1 MKIARV
7 KEMQEMD
14 RRAMEVYG
22 IPELVLMENAG
33 GAAVSV
39 LQKEV
44 GLRGRCFAVVCGIG
58 NNGGDGFV
66 VARKVHSLGGHVRVF
81 IVGDPGRIRGAARAN
96 LEMVER
102 LALECSVV
110 SQPERFARDLAGV
123 DAIIDGLFGTGL
135 DREVT
140 GFYREVIQ
148 AVNGAGRPVL
158 SLDIPS
164 GIHGDTGAVL
174 GVAVRADWT
183 VTFGLPKAGNLLYP
197 GYDFGGRL
205 YVSAISF
212 PPALCDRDDLT
223 LAVNIGPPLLPRDP
237 RAHKGS
243 VGNGLF
249 IAGARGYYGAPYLAA
264 MAFLRAG
271 GGYVRLAAPASIVG
285 FLAQR
290 GVEIV
295 YAPQPETPSGSL
307 SLAGKAALLDLA
319 TQSGLAVIGPGL
331 SLEEET
337 RTLVRELVREIP
349 VPLLVD
355 GDGLSAVAG
364 DPSSLKGR
372 NAPTVLTPHPGE
384 MARLT
389 GRSVQEILADPIPL
403 LVETAASFQ
412 ATVVLKGA
420 HTLIGLADGRVFV
433 NLTGNAGMATAGS
446 GDVLTGAIAAMAGLG
461 QGVQEAVCKGVML
474 HGLAGDLAAEDRG
487 MDGLV
492 AGDILEYLPRALI
505 LERRG
510 EAAAR
515 VEAVLTVCS

>member
-22 IPELVLMENAG
+22 IPEMVLMENAG

-39 LQKEV
+39 LQTEI
-44 GLRGRCFAVVCGIG
+44 GLRGRRFAVVCGIG
-58 NNGGDGFV
+58 NNGGDGLV
-66 VARKVHSLGGHVRVF
+66 VARKIHSLGGLVKIF
-81 IVGDPGRIRGAARAN
+81 IVGDPGRIRGAARTN
-96 LEMVER
+96 LDMVER

-110 SQPERFARDLAGV
+110 SQPERFARDLAGT
-123 DAIIDGLFGTGL
+123 DAIVDGLFGTGL

-140 GFYREVIQ
+140 GLYREVIL

-164 GIHGDTGAVL
+164 GIHGDTGTVL

-197 GYDFGGRL
+197 GYEFGGRL
-205 YVSAISF
+205 YTSFISF
-212 PPALCDRDDLT
+212 PPALYDRDDLT
-223 LAVNIGPPLLPRDP
+223 LAVNSGPPLPPRDP
-237 RAHKGS
+237 KAHKGS
-243 VGNGLF
+243 VGRGLF

-271 GGYVRLAAPASIVG
+271 GGYARLAAPASIVG

-290 GVEIV
+290 GVEVV
-295 YAPQPETPSGSL
+295 YAPQPETLEGSL
-307 SLAGKAALLDLA
+307 SLAGKAGLLDLA
-319 TQSGLAVIGPGL
+319 AQCDLAVIGPGL
-331 SLEEET
+331 SLAEET
-337 RTLVRELVREIP
+337 QALVRELVREIP
-349 VPLLVD
+349 APLLVD

-364 DPSSLKGR
+364 DASFLKR
-372 NAPTVLTPHPGE
+372 RTAPTVLTPHPGE

-389 GRSVQEILADPIPL
+389 GRSVREILADPIPL
-403 LVETAASFQ
+403 LIETAAALQ

-446 GDVLTGAIAAMAGLG
+446 GDVLTGTIAAMAGLG
-461 QGVQEAVCKGVML
+461 QGVEEAVCKGVLL
-474 HGLAGDLAAEDRG
+474 HGLAGDLAAEGKG
-487 MDGLV
+487 MDGI
-492 AGDILEYLPRALI
+492 AGDILECLPRALV
-505 LERRG
+505 LERQG

-515 VEAVLTVCS
+515 VEGVLTVCS